1 MRESSMREMI
11 SEVSAPFSRSSPRV
25 LKAEKE
31 RLCTDQSAM
40 TCFSFASMSFSLTAL
55 MQMSS
60 MSSLCSR
67 RGASMMLRRE
77 KVSDSTSNVCFVAVA
92 ILSQWRSFMDL
103 LAISSRRGQHS
114 LKSSIFCFKSLNA
127 CHSFKPF
134 GSLRHLHAAHVQP
147 THITQAPSTLEGA
160 MHVHIQ
166 NTSRKNPFQHS
177 QYCTKT
183 APIVSE
189 ETHNAGT
196 KVQNREFLYNKK
208 AVLRAIVYYNTA
220 NVCTHFNFGMCSL

>member
-1 MRESSMREMI
+1 MSESSMREMI
-11 SEVSAPFSRSSPRV
+11 SEVSPPFSSSSPRV

-31 RLCTDQSAM
+31 RLCTDQSAI
-40 TCFSFASMSFSLTAL
+40 TCLSFASISFSLTAL

-77 KVSDSTSNVCFVAVA
+77 KVSDSTSNVCFVTLA
-92 ILSQWRSFMDL
+92 ILSQWRSFMDR

-134 GSLRHLHAAHVQP
+134 GSLRHLWMGNMYSKHRQI
-147 THITQAPSTLEGA
+147 THITKTTVLWRPCTEAYMTVNLLAYSKTRQAVH
-160 MHVHIQ
+160 HV
-166 NTSRKNPFQHS
+166 SMLA
-177 QYCTKT
+177 
-183 APIVSE
+183 AP
-189 ETHNAGT
+189 NM
-196 KVQNREFLYNKK
+196 QLYKYK
-208 AVLRAIVYYNTA
+208 
-220 NVCTHFNFGMCSL
+220 